1 MTIGTITNNTIR
13 AERPD
18 VAATYYLS
26 DVVGRRRYAVG
37 RAADGSVAVK
47 VEGRRGVTFAPL
59 RGR

>member
-13 AERPD
+13 TRRPA
-18 VAATYYLS
+18 VSATYYLA
-26 DVVGRRRYAVG
+26 DVVGRRRYSVAKDATG
-37 RAADGSVAVK
+37 AVAVK